1 MDKVGLS
8 GKYQTYP
15 EYKDSGING
24 LGEIPHH
31 WIVMQLKRT
40 VDRCANGIWGSEPK
54 EDGEDTIVLRVAD
67 FDRPRLSLKVDGYTY
82 RKIDDSEKKSR
93 SLKYGDLL
101 LEKSGG
107 GEKTLVGQVVIFD
120 KNFEAVTSNFVAKMT
135 PLAGINSRFLN
146 YVFSRFYSDNI
157 NYCSIKQNTGIQNL
171 DSSSYLAEK
180 FGFPPEIEQQKI
192 ASFLDHETAKIDTL
206 IEKQQQLIKLLKE
219 KRQAVISHA
228 VTKGL
233 NPNAPM
239 RDSGVEWLGEVP
251 EHWEVCKLK
260 HIIAALDSGVSVNA
274 GDVPAQSGEL
284 GVLKTSC
291 VYTQNFRVLENKT
304 VVQEEYNRVKCPIRK
319 GAIIISR
326 MNTPELVGASAYVD
340 VEYPNIFLP
349 DRLWQTVFKDE
360 TALSSKFIAYFMM
373 IKGFKNQIS
382 LAAEGASS
390 SMQNI
395 AKGDYLAINIAFP
408 ELAEQITIVEH
419 IEKMISDFH
428 ELEKRATLAIEL
440 SQERRTALISAAV
453 TGKIDV
459 RDWVAP
465 ESSNNTMDSRLRGN
479 DAELNAAVDLN
490 TEADL
495 SKEAGL

>member
-1 MDKVGLS
+1 MDKVRLS
-8 GKYQTYP
+8 GKYKTYP
-15 EYKDSGING
+15 VYKDSGVEWLNCIPSEWTSLVLGRVLDFMRNGSSAPQVDEGVIND
-24 LGEIPHH
+24 E
-31 WIVMQLKRT
+31 T
-40 VDRCANGIWGSEPK
+40 VRVTRIETISNGI
-54 EDGEDTIVLRVAD
+54 ID
-67 FDRPRLSLKVDGYTY
+67 FNKIGYVRKSDISSHFLLQKGDIQISNINSLKMVGNCAIIEVDSNLYSGMNLLHVRPNDNYIFPQYMLYQFKTKWFRNRVEAY
-82 RKIDDSEKKSR
+82 AKPAINQASIPAG
-93 SLKYGDLL
+93 SLKNFTFLCPS
-101 LEKSGG
+101 LE
-107 GEKTLVGQVVIFD
+107 
-120 KNFEAVTSNFVAKMT
+120 
-135 PLAGINSRFLN
+135 
-146 YVFSRFYSDNI
+146 
-157 NYCSIKQNTGIQNL
+157 
-171 DSSSYLAEK
+171 
-180 FGFPPEIEQQKI
+180 EQQKI